1 MLSSSC
7 AILSVL
13 MPLLVVRLDICH
25 CQDRMS
31 EGIEDGTMKSNQAT
45 IHNRGVRLS
54 LKRMTH
60 LNEIKSIFPLP
71 DKRCKYEFKQFYYC
85 IDHVYLMERDYLY
98 ILRMMLM
105 EDTTTVEHLK
115 KGRYLLEKEEEV
127 LLFIEMEMYILVNIP
142 EKKMQRAYRRE
153 EAA

>member
-1 MLSSSC
+1 
-7 AILSVL
+7 
-13 MPLLVVRLDICH
+13 
-25 CQDRMS
+25 
-31 EGIEDGTMKSNQAT
+31 
-45 IHNRGVRLS
+45 
-54 LKRMTH
+54 
-60 LNEIKSIFPLP
+60 
-71 DKRCKYEFKQFYYC
+71 
-85 IDHVYLMERDYLY
+85 
-98 ILRMMLM
+98 M

>member
-1 MLSSSC
+1 MQY
-7 AILSVL
+7 ILL
-13 MPLLVVRLDICH
+13 I
-25 CQDRMS
+25 
-31 EGIEDGTMKSNQAT
+31 T
-45 IHNRGVRLS
+45 
-54 LKRMTH
+54 
-60 LNEIKSIFPLP
+60 P
-71 DKRCKYEFKQFYYC
+71 DKRYKLKFKQLYNL

-142 EKKMQRAYRRE
+142 EKKMQRACRKE
-153 EAA
+153 EAT

>member
-1 MLSSSC
+1 MLVSTKLC
-7 AILSVL
+7 
-13 MPLLVVRLDICH
+13 D
-25 CQDRMS
+25 
-31 EGIEDGTMKSNQAT
+31 T
-45 IHNRGVRLS
+45 
-54 LKRMTH
+54 
-60 LNEIKSIFPLP
+60 LP
-71 DKRCKYEFKQFYYC
+71 DKRCKLKFKQFYER